1 MLIRLVC
8 LSIQKREKQLP
19 RHVHLSMLWK
29 TNNNLEVFI
38 QACEGKQRII
48 MLFVIHRIAKRK
60 TKHLSIFDH
69 PSNYEKKKKVKENPL
84 DIFI

>member
-1 MLIRLVC
+1 MLIRPVR
-8 LSIQKREKQLP
+8 LSIQKRDKQLP

-48 MLFVIHRIAKRK
+48 MLFVIHTIAKRK
-60 TKHLSIFDH
+60 TKYLSIFDH
-69 PSNYEKKKKVKENPL
+69 PSNYEKKKVKKNPL
-84 DIFI
+84 DMFI

>member
-1 MLIRLVC
+1 MLIRLVR

-29 TNNNLEVFI
+29 ENNNLEVFI
-38 QACEGKQRII
+38 QACEGKQRIV
-48 MLFVIHRIAKRK
+48 MLFVIHTIAKRK
-60 TKHLSIFDH
+60 TKQLSIFDH
-69 PSNYEKKKKVKENPL
+69 PNNYEKIVKKNPL